1 MVLNG
6 LDRPKQ
12 EIDQVTPLVSS
23 LLDRDPTYAATVHA
37 ELRTHAAELRVPK
50 LPLFQTCV
58 LMIVTLS
65 TQLGTDGLTLNM
77 IDTII
82 TLKLNNYINH
92 SKGKLSFSI

>member
-23 LLDRDPTYAATVHA
+23 LLDRDPTYAAT

-50 LPLFQTCV
+50 LPPFRTCV

>member
-6 LDRPKQ
+6 LDRPRQ
-12 EIDQVTPLVSS
+12 DIDHVTPLVSS
-23 LLDRDPTYAATVHA
+23 SLDRDPTYAATVHT

-50 LPLFQTCV
+50 LPLFRTCV

-65 TQLGTDGLTLNM
+65 TQLGTDGLTLNT

-82 TLKLNNYINH
+82 TL
-92 SKGKLSFSI
+92 